1 MEELVLEAKKREAIG
16 KKVKALRQAGGLP
29 AIIYGREVDPIPV
42 TLDDREVNR
51 IMSGITS
58 SQLVVVDVEGD
69 RYSTLVRDRQRDPIR
84 GNLLHIDFL
93 AVSMTEKLRASVV
106 IELEGDSPAVKEGG
120 IIVTGQEVLEVE
132 SLPTDLPE
140 RILVDIS
147 QLENIGDA
155 IYVRD
160 LVLSSDVEVL
170 TDLDEMVALITHP
183 AAVEEEVEEEE
194 IEEYD
199 EDLEPEVIERG
210 KKEDEGDEA
219 E

>member
-120 IIVTGQEVLEVE
+120 IIVTGQEVLEVQ

-140 RILVDIS
+140 RIMVDIS

-170 TDLDEMVALITHP
+170 TDLDEMVVLITHP
-183 AAVEEEVEEEE
+183 AVVEEEVEEEE
-194 IEEYD
+194 IEEY
-199 EDLEPEVIERG
+199 EEGLEPEVIERG
-210 KKEDEGDEA
+210 KKEEEGDEA

>member
-120 IIVTGQEVLEVE
+120 IIVTGQEVLEVQ
-132 SLPTDLPE
+132 SLPSDLPE

-194 IEEYD
+194 IEEY
-199 EDLEPEVIERG
+199 EEGLEPEVIERG
-210 KKEDEGDEA
+210 KKEEEGDEA

>member
-120 IIVTGQEVLEVE
+120 IIVTGQEVLEVQ

>member
-120 IIVTGQEVLEVE
+120 IIVTGQEVLEVQ

-194 IEEYD
+194 IEEYE